1 MRGVLRRPSK
11 MLLALE
17 ADFVGAA
24 SAGAMALKADATL
37 TRQLAAARSGKS
49 IIVAPTMGESTGTC
63 KHLSVF
69 DQQVSPNVLVLTHRS
84 SA

>member
-1 MRGVLRRPSK
+1 MPKGVDERHWEGRATGCASEARMRGVLRRPAK

-49 IIVAPTMGESTGTC
+49 IIVGR
-63 KHLSVF
+63 KYRYL
-69 DQQVSPNVLVLTHRS
+69 
-84 SA
+84 